1 MELTGLLERL
11 VAATHSFL
19 VIDLPS
25 CGRYVQFL
33 TEDGDWLRAETVGNR
48 WLDHDIEAHLGE
60 DDDALLVRFGWM
72 PTGSDEGDCG
82 NYWRMWDH
90 TEVAEAAQLA
100 ALTISR
106 VHGLRVPESS
116 NITIGRTST
125 WPGYDGR
132 PRRVRS
138 TRPRTRGSRSP

>member
-11 VAATHSFL
+11 VAGTHSFV

-33 TEDGDWLRAETVGNR
+33 TEGGDWLRAETVGNR
-48 WLDHDIEAHLGE
+48 WLDDIEAQLDK
-60 DDDALLVRFGWM
+60 DDDALLVRFGWH

-82 NYWRMWDH
+82 NYWRLWDR
-90 TEVAEAAQLA
+90 TQIAEAAQLA

-106 VHGLRVPESS
+106 VHGLQVPESS
-116 NITIGRTST
+116 LITVKRTST
-125 WPGYDGR
+125 WRGR
-132 PRRVRS
+132 
-138 TRPRTRGSRSP
+138 